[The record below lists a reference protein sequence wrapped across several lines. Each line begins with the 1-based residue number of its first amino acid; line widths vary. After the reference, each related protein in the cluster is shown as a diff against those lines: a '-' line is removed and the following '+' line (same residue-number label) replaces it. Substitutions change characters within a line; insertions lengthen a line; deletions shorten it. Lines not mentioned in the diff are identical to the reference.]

1 MSRRLVVRTLSRR
14 FAAFAALAIWIDA
27 QHRKSSVDQSTIPGC
42 PAPDANPRRPAMAV
56 PRFACDTHA
65 HVFDATRFNYQATRA
80 YTPPDN
86 PVNRLLALHDT
97 LGIARGVVVQASVHG
112 ADNSALLDAVRAH
125 PDRLR
130 AIAAVTEDVTD
141 RELAELNAAG
151 VRGIRVNLVD
161 RGGMP
166 FRSLDALAHMADRI
180 RDMKW
185 HIELLV
191 HVESCAELRRL
202 FTGLGVPVSVGHVG
216 YTRVTNGLEHPGYRE
231 FLSLLRDGYGWV
243 KLTGPYRISA
253 QERFPYD
260 DVTPFVQA
268 VVEAAP
274 DRVIWGSD
282 WPHVMLTRPMPN
294 DGDLLDVLGAWVPDT
309 AQRERILVTN
319 PQRLYGFEAVSR
331 RAD

>member
-1 MSRRLVVRTLSRR
+1 
-14 FAAFAALAIWIDA
+14 
-27 QHRKSSVDQSTIPGC
+27 
-42 PAPDANPRRPAMAV
+42 MAV
-56 PRFACDTHA
+56 PRLACDCHA
-65 HVFDATRFNYQATRA
+65 HVFDGARFGYQATRA
-80 YTPPDN
+80 YTPPDS
-86 PVNRLLALHDT
+86 PVARLLALHDV
-97 LGIARGVVVQASVHG
+97 LGTGRGVVVQASVHG
-112 ADNSALLDAVRAH
+112 ADNSAVLDAVRAH

-130 AIAAVTEDVTD
+130 AIAAVTEEVTD
-141 RELAELNAAG
+141 RELAELDAAG

-191 HVESCAELRRL
+191 HVESCEELRRL
-202 FTGLGVPVSVGHVG
+202 FTGLSVPVSVGHVG
-216 YTRVTNGLEHPGYRE
+216 YTRVSYSLSHPGYCE
-231 FLSLLRDGYGWV
+231 FLGLLRDGYGWV

-253 QERFPYD
+253 REQFPYD

-294 DGDLLDVLGAWVPDT
+294 DGDLLDALAAWVPD
-309 AQRERILVTN
+309 AAMRERILVAN
-319 PQRLYGFEAVSR
+319 PARLYGF
-331 RAD
+331 

>member
-1 MSRRLVVRTLSRR
+1 MEH
-14 FAAFAALAIWIDA
+14 AA
-27 QHRKSSVDQSTIPGC
+27 IPGC
-42 PAPDANPRRPAMAV
+42 PAPDPDPRRPVMAV
-56 PRFACDTHA
+56 PPHACDCHA
-65 HVFDATRFNYQATRA
+65 HVFDGGRFAYQATRA

-86 PVNRLLALHDT
+86 SVERLLKLHDV
-97 LGIARGVVVQASVHG
+97 LGLARGVVVQASVHG
-112 ADNSALLDAVRAH
+112 IDNSAVLDAVRSH

-141 RELAELNAAG
+141 RELAALNAAG

-191 HVESCAELRRL
+191 HVESCADLRRIM
-202 FTGLGVPVSVGHVG
+202 TTLGVPVSVGHVG
-216 YTRVTNGLEHPGYRE
+216 YTRVTNGPEHPGYRD
-231 FLSLLRDGYGWV
+231 FLAMLRDGFGWV

-294 DGDLLDVLGAWVPDT
+294 DGDLLDVLGAWVPD
-309 AQRERILVTN
+309 AAMRERILVTN
-319 PQRLYGFEAVSR
+319 PQRLYGF
-331 RAD
+331 